1 MEEQEYKRITK
12 LLDDAYKTVRM
23 GTYAIDCIID
33 KIEDKGLENLMRKQN
48 SYYLESTK
56 SLEAISN
63 EYKHEL
69 TDINFMAKGSSY
81 VTINMKTIINSET
94 SHIAQ
99 MLIEGTTMG
108 ITTIIKERNENNN
121 LDERLLGVVDKIISY
136 LEDFVESLKEFL

>member
-1 MEEQEYKRITK
+1 MEEKEYKRIIE

-33 KIEDKGLENLMRKQN
+33 KIENKDLENLMRKQN

-56 SLEAISN
+56 SIEAIAN

-69 TDINFMAKGSSY
+69 SDINLMAKGSSF
-81 VTINMKTIINSET
+81 VAINMKTMMNKET

-99 MLIEGTTMG
+99 MLIDGTTMG
-108 ITTIIKERNENNN
+108 ITTIIKERNNNSD
-121 LDERLLGVVDKIISY
+121 LDSRLLGIVDKIISY
-136 LEDFVESLKEFL
+136 LESFVESLKEFL

>member
-33 KIEDKGLENLMRKQN
+33 KIEDKELENLMRKQN

-81 VTINMKTIINSET
+81 ISINMKTMLNNET

-99 MLIEGTTMG
+99 MLIDGTTMG

-121 LDERLLGVVDKIISY
+121 LDDRLLGVVDKIISY